1 MTCVRSAYLPVAIK
15 AWLETILVNDA
26 AMSLNL
32 NEDQSF
38 HNEDSDDI
46 FTNKSTLNKM
56 KLGKYR
62 LVDMLKQF

>member
-1 MTCVRSAYLPVAIK
+1 MSCVRSAYLPVALK

-32 NEDQSF
+32 NEDQDL
-38 HNEDSDDI
+38 HDEDFDDI
-46 FTNKSTLNKM
+46 FTNKSKLNRM

>member
-1 MTCVRSAYLPVAIK
+1 LTGVRSAYLSVALK

-38 HNEDSDDI
+38 Q
-46 FTNKSTLNKM
+46 NKEFEEYFNNNSKLHRM